1 MFLFKGIQNR
11 YFIIQMLLSFFFK
24 MSYVFEYI
32 IVFGEENTKIKRIHC
47 LDQSM
52 YIWVSCRRYYNLP
65 RKLSELTIN
74 SLAITLDHVEYIQE
88 SRKCLSII
96 SILKDVQLRREKGF
110 FLFVC
115 SRSVTTQGSETLSR
129 RLSDVTEVY
138 VTVYS
143 LYLNCVEFQ
152 VCFKKEHTSARS
164 IHCT

>member
-1 MFLFKGIQNR
+1 MKTESKSSSVVPTFTCFRSVVYRSYQHTVRGKYNWLFHQLACNKNTAYKMFLFKGIQNR

-74 SLAITLDHVEYIQE
+74 SLAITPGSCGVQ
-88 SRKCLSII
+88 SR
-96 SILKDVQLRREKGF
+96 E
-110 FLFVC
+110 
-115 SRSVTTQGSETLSR
+115 
-129 RLSDVTEVY
+129 
-138 VTVYS
+138 
-143 LYLNCVEFQ
+143 
-152 VCFKKEHTSARS
+152 
-164 IHCT
+164 

>member
-74 SLAITLDHVEYIQE
+74 SLAITPE
-88 SRKCLSII
+88 SCGVHS
-96 SILKDVQLRREKGF
+96 RE
-110 FLFVC
+110 
-115 SRSVTTQGSETLSR
+115 
-129 RLSDVTEVY
+129 
-138 VTVYS
+138 
-143 LYLNCVEFQ
+143 
-152 VCFKKEHTSARS
+152 
-164 IHCT
+164 